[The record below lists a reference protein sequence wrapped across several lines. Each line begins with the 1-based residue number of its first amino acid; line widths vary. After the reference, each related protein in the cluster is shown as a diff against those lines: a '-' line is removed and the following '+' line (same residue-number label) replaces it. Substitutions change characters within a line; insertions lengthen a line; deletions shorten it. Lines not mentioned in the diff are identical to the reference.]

1 MKGRITMSK
10 RCDQCELIP
19 IVQIHNPAEYTLCVE
34 SFLRTVIKG
43 DLEIVYASCPLEE
56 VIDEQG
62 RFYSRKLFHQ
72 FRCTKCGTIYGMYV
86 DATQGGEIKINDKI
100 FDPDDYEDKVES

>member
-1 MKGRITMSK
+1 M
-10 RCDQCELIP
+10 IP
-19 IVQIHNPAEYTLCVE
+19 IAQIHNPQEYMICIDSFGRMVE
-34 SFLRTVIKG
+34 KG
-43 DLEIVYASCPLEE
+43 EMELVYATCPLDT

-72 FRCTKCGTIYGMYV
+72 FRCTSCGTIYGMYV

-100 FDPDDYEDKVES
+100 FDPDDYQAKDED